1 MPNWT
6 SNHLTLEGT
15 PEALQQ
21 IFDIN
26 FDFQKILPCPFIH
39 DENYDEGWY
48 DWCVK
53 YWGTK
58 WSANDVDL
66 DYTVGD
72 TTLTAMF
79 DTAWNTPYTLLTYLT
94 IIHPSLKITNEW
106 QDEGYETI
114 GITTY
119 SNGIMDTQSIN
130 PFEYRKEA
138 LEQFAET
145 NLWFCYDNVS
155 NFMNELEEENEENEE
170 NAEKESQVVVNQH
183 QYTYAELMNEEN

>member
-15 PEALQQ
+15 AEDLQQ

-58 WSANDVDL
+58 WSCKEVEL
-66 DYTVGD
+66 VYTAGD

-79 DTAWNTPYTLLTYLT
+79 ETAWHTPYVLLTYLT
-94 IIHPSLKITNEW
+94 KINPSLKITNEW
-106 QDEGYETI
+106 QDEGYERV

-119 SNGIMDTQSIN
+119 SNGLMDARAIL
-130 PFEYRKEA
+130 PFDYTNQTLK
-138 LEQFAET
+138 QFSET
-145 NLWFCYDNVS
+145 NPWFCYNDFN
-155 NFMNELEEENEENEE
+155 NFINDIDDDDEVDDED
-170 NAEKESQVVVNQH
+170 KESNIVLIQY
-183 QYTYAELMNEEN
+183 QYTYEEILNE